1 MSTLR
6 VTAEVLTVHE
16 HPNADAL
23 ELAQVGLYRAVVAKG
38 AYRTGESAVYIPE
51 QSVLPITLIEEL
63 GLTGRLAGP
72 GSDRVKAVRLRGEL
86 SQGIVC
92 RPKALA
98 DVDLA
103 RAAADGTDFAE
114 ALGIVKWVPPIPP
127 TMNGDVE
134 SAPDLL
140 PWVDIENI
148 QRYPDIFAPGENVVL
163 TEKLHGS
170 ACLLTYLADQ
180 DRAYVSSKGFGAK
193 SLALKEDSRNLYWRA
208 VHAHGVAAA
217 AARLAERLGAR
228 RVGIFGE
235 VYGAGVQ
242 DLSYGADGRRESL
255 GYAVFD
261 VSAEIMRR
269 GPLAGRGRAPRR
281 RTAAGATAV
290 RGPVRHR
297 PRPGG
302 RLGPGDRVR
311 ARPASAGGRRDTP
324 CRRALQPG
332 DRRPGHRE
340 GGQPG
345 VSDAQGRHGVR
356 VTGPGGRGAGAAVPP
371 GHGGRPKGTP
381 RPGHGAGR
389 GVPSAALLGRALRLL
404 RPL

>member
-38 AYRTGESAVYIPE
+38 AYRTGESAVYIPK
-51 QSVLPITLIEEL
+51 QSVLPTTLIEEL
-63 GLTGRLAGP
+63 GLTGRLAGS

-103 RAAADGTDFAE
+103 RAPADGTDFAE
-114 ALGIVKWVPPIPP
+114 AIGIVKWVPPIPP

-148 QRYPDIFAPGENVVL
+148 QRYPDIFTPGENIVL

-180 DRAYVSSKGFGAK
+180 DRVHVSSKGFGAK

-255 GYAVFD
+255 GHAVFD
-261 VSAEIMRR
+261 VSAEVAGEVRWLDAAELLDGELPLVPR
-269 GPLAGRGRAPRR
+269 LYEGPYDIDRVLEFASGRETVSGHALHLREGVVIRPAVERYSPVTGGRAI
-281 RTAAGATAV
+281 AKAV
-290 RGPVRHR
+290 SPAYLTRK
-297 PRPGG
+297 GG
-302 RLGPGDRVR
+302 
-311 ARPASAGGRRDTP
+311 T
-324 CRRALQPG
+324 
-332 DRRPGHRE
+332 E
-340 GGQPG
+340 YE
-345 VSDAQGRHGVR
+345 
-356 VTGPGGRGAGAAVPP
+356 
-371 GHGGRPKGTP
+371 
-381 RPGHGAGR
+381 
-389 GVPSAALLGRALRLL
+389 
-404 RPL
+404 

>member
-38 AYRTGESAVYIPE
+38 QYRTGDTAVYIPE
-51 QSVLPITLIEEL
+51 QSVLPAGLIEEL
-63 GLTGRLAGP
+63 GLTGRLAGSQ
-72 GSDRVKAVRLRGEL
+72 SDRVKAVRLRGEL

-92 RPKALA
+92 RPRALA
-98 DVDLA
+98 GVDLA

-114 ALGIVKWVPPIPP
+114 VLGVTKWVPPVPP
-127 TMNGDVE
+127 TMSGEVE

-148 QRYPDIFAPGENVVL
+148 QRYPEIFAPGEPVVL

-170 ACLLTYLADQ
+170 ACLLTYVADEGHV
-180 DRAYVSSKGFGAK
+180 YVSSKGFGAK
-193 SLALKEDSRNLYWRA
+193 SLALKEDPRNLYWRA
-208 VHAHGVAAA
+208 VHGHGVPEV

-242 DLSYGADGRRESL
+242 DLAYGADGRRDTL

-261 VSAEIMRR
+261 VSAEIGGEVRWLDATALLEGQLPLVPRLYEGPYDISRVLEVASGRETVSGRELHLREGVVIRPVSERYSPVTGGRAIAKAVSPAYLTRR
-269 GPLAGRGRAPRR
+269 G
-281 RTAAGATAV
+281 
-290 RGPVRHR
+290 
-297 PRPGG
+297 
-302 RLGPGDRVR
+302 
-311 ARPASAGGRRDTP
+311 
-324 CRRALQPG
+324 
-332 DRRPGHRE
+332 
-340 GGQPG
+340 
-345 VSDAQGRHGVR
+345 
-356 VTGPGGRGAGAAVPP
+356 
-371 GHGGRPKGTP
+371 GTEYE
-381 RPGHGAGR
+381 
-389 GVPSAALLGRALRLL
+389 
-404 RPL
+404 

>member
-38 AYRTGESAVYIPE
+38 EYRTGDTAVYIPE
-51 QSVLPITLIEEL
+51 QSVLPAALIEEL
-63 GLTGRLAGP
+63 GLTGRLAG
-72 GSDRVKAVRLRGEL
+72 SNADRVKAVRLRGEL

-92 RPKALA
+92 RPKVLA

-103 RAAADGTDFAE
+103 RAALDGTDFAE
-114 ALGIVKWVPPIPP
+114 LLGIVKWVPPIPP

-148 QRYPDIFAPGENVVL
+148 QRFPGIFEPGEAVVL

-170 ACLLTYLADQ
+170 ACLLTYFTEDGRVQ
-180 DRAYVSSKGFGAK
+180 VSSKGFGAK
-193 SLALKEDSRNLYWRA
+193 SLALKEDPRNLYWRA
-208 VHAHGVAAA
+208 VLGHGVPET

-235 VYGAGVQ
+235 VFGAGVQ
-242 DLSYGADGRRESL
+242 DLTYGADGRRSTL

-261 VSAEIMRR
+261 VSAEIDGTVRWLDAAEL
-269 GPLAGRGRAPRR
+269 LAGDLPLVPRLYEGPYDIEQVLGVASGRETVSGRELHLREGVVIRPAVERYSPVTGGRAI
-281 RTAAGATAV
+281 AKAV
-290 RGPVRHR
+290 SPAYLTRK
-297 PRPGG
+297 GG
-302 RLGPGDRVR
+302 
-311 ARPASAGGRRDTP
+311 T
-324 CRRALQPG
+324 
-332 DRRPGHRE
+332 E
-340 GGQPG
+340 YE
-345 VSDAQGRHGVR
+345 
-356 VTGPGGRGAGAAVPP
+356 
-371 GHGGRPKGTP
+371 
-381 RPGHGAGR
+381 
-389 GVPSAALLGRALRLL
+389 
-404 RPL
+404 

>member
-38 AYRTGESAVYIPE
+38 AYRTGEAAVYIPE
-51 QSVLPITLIEEL
+51 QSVLPAGLIEEL
-63 GLTGRLAGP
+63 GLTGRLAGSR
-72 GSDRVKAVRLRGEL
+72 SDRVKAVRLRGEL

-114 ALGIVKWVPPIPP
+114 LLGITKWVPPIPP
-127 TMNGDVE
+127 TMSGEVE

-148 QRYPDIFAPGENVVL
+148 QRYPDILTPGEPVVL

-170 ACLLTYLADQ
+170 ACLLTYVAGE
-180 DRAYVSSKGFGAK
+180 DRVHVSSKGFGAK
-193 SLALKEDSRNLYWRA
+193 SLALREDPRNLYWRA
-208 VHAHGVAAA
+208 VRGHGVAEV
-217 AARLAERLGAR
+217 AARVAERLGAR

-242 DLSYGADGRRESL
+242 DLTYGADGRRDTL

-261 VSAEIMRR
+261 VSVEVDGQVRWLDAAQVLDGELPLVPRLFE
-269 GPLAGRGRAPRR
+269 GPYDIERVLEVASGRETVSGRELHLREGVVIRPVVERYSAVTGGRAI
-281 RTAAGATAV
+281 AKAV
-290 RGPVRHR
+290 SPAYLTRK
-297 PRPGG
+297 GG
-302 RLGPGDRVR
+302 
-311 ARPASAGGRRDTP
+311 T
-324 CRRALQPG
+324 
-332 DRRPGHRE
+332 E
-340 GGQPG
+340 YE
-345 VSDAQGRHGVR
+345 
-356 VTGPGGRGAGAAVPP
+356 
-371 GHGGRPKGTP
+371 
-381 RPGHGAGR
+381 
-389 GVPSAALLGRALRLL
+389 
-404 RPL
+404 